1 MRVPVYLKQEQARCG
16 TITEHEIAA
25 RSGTIAVSA
34 IRVRGA
40 LHRARAAS
48 NTPRAKIRFH
58 STPKWDAEQQSMS
71 LPLAMRYFP
80 VIAVTER
87 GPPLRCAAQHA
98 LFADENLFFFLLS
111 PRGTGAFPVLLPPQK
126 AAKPAFVRVC
136 ALHNRPHRFS
146 AKKKKTPC
154 PAMPSHRHPDP
165 DPELLRCGKA
175 GPVVSSVYTPNHST
189 EPGRSRSEQ

>member
-16 TITEHEIAA
+16 TITEHELAA

-40 LHRARAAS
+40 LHRARAGEQQA
-48 NTPRAKIRFH
+48 THHGPRFDSIPP
-58 STPKWDAEQQSMS
+58 PKWDAEQQSMS

-98 LFADENLFFFLLS
+98 PFADENLSFFSPLS
-111 PRGTGAFPVLLPPQK
+111 ARDRGVPSSPPAPKSCKACLCACVCTAQPAPPLFCQK
-126 AAKPAFVRVC
+126 EEDSVPCHAIA
-136 ALHNRPHRFS
+136 S
-146 AKKKKTPC
+146 A
-154 PAMPSHRHPDP
+154 S
-165 DPELLRCGKA
+165 
-175 GPVVSSVYTPNHST
+175 
-189 EPGRSRSEQ
+189 